1 MSLRDKG
8 VLSPLPAARESRAQL
23 YPLLSVSQHSDLGA
37 NRDESP
43 GTQLPGYLSQHQLA
57 AGIPQSHRSAL
68 CPRLCACLQL
78 ASRRVKLGGTQS
90 ENNLQIIS
98 P

>member
-1 MSLRDKG
+1 MSLMDKG

-57 AGIPQSHRSAL
+57 AGMAAKPQKCSLS
-68 CPRLCACLQL
+68 RLVC
-78 ASRRVKLGGTQS
+78 V
-90 ENNLQIIS
+90 S
-98 P
+98 PAGL